1 MLYVILFYVQAAIY
15 MLQGRDSENS
25 KVVAKSMTQGER
37 NKLLKTLR
45 NRHTNWKNSRSEDS
59 QVLYTILQE
68 GKKKYCTS
76 GISAG
81 CVTTMS
87 SLQADCWYWLLYF

>member
-1 MLYVILFYVQAAIY
+1 

-45 NRHTNWKNSRSEDS
+45 NRHTNWQNSRSEDS

-68 GKKKYCTS
+68 GKKKHMLHT
-76 GISAG
+76 GDI
-81 CVTTMS
+81 
-87 SLQADCWYWLLYF
+87 CWLCYYYE

>member
-1 MLYVILFYVQAAIY
+1 MLYLILFYALCIFFFAVCIFFYVQAAIY

-68 GKKKYCTS
+68 GRK
-76 GISAG
+76 
-81 CVTTMS
+81 
-87 SLQADCWYWLLYF
+87 QH

>member
-1 MLYVILFYVQAAIY
+1 MLYVFFSMLYVFFFYVQAAIY

-68 GKKKYCTS
+68 GRK
-76 GISAG
+76 
-81 CVTTMS
+81 
-87 SLQADCWYWLLYF
+87 QH